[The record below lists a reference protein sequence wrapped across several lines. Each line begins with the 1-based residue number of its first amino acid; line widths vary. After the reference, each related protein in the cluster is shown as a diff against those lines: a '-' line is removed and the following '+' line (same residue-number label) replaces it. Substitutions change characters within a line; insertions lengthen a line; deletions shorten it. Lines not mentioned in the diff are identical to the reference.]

1 MVYQIIDIKPESDK
15 WIEELK
21 TIILDLASTAEAFR
35 IEVNRMLNRII
46 IDTWFFEEIEG
57 IKVLF
62 PEYYIMAIKVKPP
75 INETVVNHLLDI
87 ASIFLNHGIVKT
99 VTEIS
104 RIKISDPTFPTL
116 QIIFP

>member
-1 MVYQIIDIKPESDK
+1 MVYQIINIKPESDK

-35 IEVNRMLNRII
+35 IEVNKMLNRVVV
-46 IDTWFFEEIEG
+46 DTWFFEEIEG

-75 INETVVNHLLDI
+75 VKETVVNHLLDI
-87 ASIFLNHGIVKT
+87 IFISLSHGIVKT
-99 VTEIS
+99 VTEII
-104 RIKISDPTFPTL
+104 RIKINDPTFPTL